1 MSFKSNKSPGA
12 DDISPKILR
21 EISIDI
27 SRLLAHIF
35 ILSFYIWNYSRFFN
49 PLMPNF
55 CFLMKTTYMTKTHA
69 ITIEIALVF
78 LILL

>member
-35 ILSFYIWNYSRFFN
+35 NLSFTFGTVPDS
-49 PLMPNF
+49 L
-55 CFLMKTTYMTKTHA
+55 TH
-69 ITIEIALVF
+69 
-78 LILL
+78 